1 MPKLLLKLAL
11 ALFAATL
18 CAIAPAITPAQA
30 QSDYPNRPIRL
41 IVPFAPGG
49 STDAQARII
58 AEHLGRELGQQI
70 AVVNVG
76 GAGGTVGFAQAAK
89 AAPDGYTLVTAT
101 PSLTINPYIQ
111 KDMPY
116 DAATDFEPIVLLAD
130 SPIVLVVP
138 KDSAIA
144 SVKDLIAAAKAK
156 PGELRYGSAG
166 VGSITHLSTARFAS
180 MAGLEL
186 IHVPYHGAAP
196 AILDLIAGRLDL
208 QFENAPTIL
217 DRVKSGELKGIA
229 VGTGKPSAI
238 LPDLPTIAATVPGYE
253 ASSWFGLLAPAKTPR
268 AIVDKV
274 NAAANK
280 VLADPALKK
289 QMETLGVDLIGGSPD
304 AFRSYLNA
312 RLAEMKDVSKAAN
325 LVPQ

>member
-1 MPKLLLKLAL
+1 MSRLVRALKVAC
-11 ALFAATL
+11 AAATATICL
-18 CAIAPAITPAQA
+18 IGAAAA
-30 QSDYPNRPIRL
+30 QSDYPTHPIRL

-76 GAGGTVGFAQAAK
+76 GAGGTLGFAQAAK
-89 AAPDGYTLVTAT
+89 ATPDGYTLVTAT

-116 DAATDFEPIVLLAD
+116 DAAKDFEPIVLLAD

-138 KDSAIA
+138 KELAVG
-144 SVKDLIAAAKAK
+144 SVKDLIATAKAK

-180 MAGLEL
+180 MAGVDL
-186 IHVPYHGAAP
+186 IHVPYHGAGP
-196 AILDLIAGRLDL
+196 AILDLIAGRIDL
-208 QFENAPTIL
+208 QFENAPTVL
-217 DRVKSGELKGIA
+217 DRVKSGDLKGIA
-229 VGTGKPSAI
+229 VGTAKPSAI
-238 LPDLPTIAATVPGYE
+238 LPQLPTIAATVPGYE
-253 ASSWFGLLAPAKTPR
+253 ASSWFGMLAPAKTPR
-268 AIVDKV
+268 AIIDKV

-280 VLADPALKK
+280 VLSEPAVKA
-289 QMETLGVDLIGGSPD
+289 QMQTLGVDLIGGTPAD
-304 AFRSYLNA
+304 FAAYINA
-312 RLAEMKDVSKAAN
+312 RLAEMKDVAKAVN

>member
-1 MPKLLLKLAL
+1 MLR
-11 ALFAATL
+11 FAFAVFTAMFGL
-18 CAIAPAITPAQA
+18 IGAAAAQT
-30 QSDYPNRPIRL
+30 DYPTHPIRL

-58 AEHLGRELGQQI
+58 AEYLGRELGQQI

-89 AAPDGYTLVTAT
+89 AVPDGYTLVTAT

-130 SPIVLVVP
+130 SPIVLVVG

-144 SVKDLIAAAKAK
+144 SVKDLIATAKAK

-180 MAGLEL
+180 KAGIEL

-196 AILDLIAGRLDL
+196 AILDLMAGRLDL

-217 DRVKSGELKGIA
+217 DRVRSGELKGIA
-229 VGTGKPSAI
+229 VGTAKPSAI
-238 LPDLPTIAATVPGYE
+238 LPELPTIAATVPGYE
-253 ASSWFGLLAPAKTPR
+253 ASSWFGMLAPAKTPHS
-268 AIVDKV
+268 IVDKL

-280 VLADPALKK
+280 VLADPAVKAK
-289 QMETLGVDLIGGSPD
+289 MQALGVDLIGGPPD
-304 AFRSYLNA
+304 KFRTYVDA
-312 RLAEMKDVSKAAN
+312 RLAEMKDVARAAN

>member
-1 MPKLLLKLAL
+1 MLKFAL
-11 ALFAATL
+11 AALAATL
-18 CAIAPAITPAQA
+18 GAIAPAAA
-30 QSDYPNRPIRL
+30 QSDYPNHPIRL

-58 AEHLGRELGQQI
+58 AEHLGRELGQQV
-70 AVVNVG
+70 AVINVG

-89 AAPDGYTLVTAT
+89 AAPDGYTLITAT
-101 PSLTINPYIQ
+101 PSLTINPYLQ

-116 DAATDFEPIVLLAD
+116 DAAADFEPIVLLAD

-138 KDSAIA
+138 KESPIA
-144 SVKDLIAAAKAK
+144 SVRDLIAAAKTK

-180 MAGLEL
+180 MAGVDLV
-186 IHVPYHGAAP
+186 HVPYHGAAP
-196 AILDLIAGRLDL
+196 AILDLMAGRLDM
-208 QFENAPTIL
+208 QFENAPTVL

-229 VGTGKPSAI
+229 VGTAKPSSI

-253 ASSWFGLLAPAKTPR
+253 ASSWFGMLAPAKTPR
-268 AIVDKV
+268 AIIDKI
-274 NAAANK
+274 NAATNK
-280 VLADPALKK
+280 VLADPAVKS
-289 QMETLGVDLIGGSPD
+289 QMQALGVDLIGGTPD
-304 AFRSYLNA
+304 AFKAYVNA
-312 RLAEMKDVSKAAN
+312 RLAEMKDVAKAAN

>member
-1 MPKLLLKLAL
+1 MPRLVRALGLAC
-11 ALFAATL
+11 AVAAATACL
-18 CAIAPAITPAQA
+18 IGTATAQT
-30 QSDYPNRPIRL
+30 DYPTHPIRL

-58 AEHLGRELGQQI
+58 AEHLGRELGQQV
-70 AVVNVG
+70 AVINVG

-89 AAPDGYTLVTAT
+89 AAPDGYTLITAT

-116 DAATDFEPIVLLAD
+116 DTATDFEPIVLLAD

-138 KDSAIA
+138 KESPIA
-144 SVKDLIAAAKAK
+144 SVRDLIAAAKAK

-180 MAGLEL
+180 MAGVDLV
-186 IHVPYHGAAP
+186 HVPYHGAAP
-196 AILDLIAGRLDL
+196 AILDLMAGRLDM
-208 QFENAPTIL
+208 QFENAPTVL

-229 VGTGKPSAI
+229 VGTAKTSSI

-253 ASSWFGLLAPAKTPR
+253 ASSWFGMLAPAKTPR
-268 AIVDKV
+268 AIVDKI

-280 VLADPALKK
+280 VLADPVVKSQMQAL
-289 QMETLGVDLIGGSPD
+289 GIDLIGGTPD
-304 AFRSYLNA
+304 AFKAYVNA
-312 RLAEMKDVSKAAN
+312 RLAEMKDVAKAAD

>member
-1 MPKLLLKLAL
+1 MLRLAL
-11 ALFAATL
+11 AVVTATVCLIGAA
-18 CAIAPAITPAQA
+18 AAQTA
-30 QSDYPNRPIRL
+30 YPTHPIRL

-49 STDAQARII
+49 STDAQARIV
-58 AEHLGRELGQQI
+58 AEYLGRELGQQI

-111 KDMPY
+111 KEMPY
-116 DAATDFEPIVLLAD
+116 SAATDFEPIVLLAD

-138 KDSAIA
+138 KESAIA
-144 SVKDLIAAAKAK
+144 SVKDLIATAKAK

-180 MAGLEL
+180 MAGIEL

-196 AILDLIAGRLDL
+196 AILDLMAGRLDL
-208 QFENAPTIL
+208 QFENAPTVL
-217 DRVKSGELKGIA
+217 DRVHTGELKGIA
-229 VGTGKPSAI
+229 VGTAKPSAI
-238 LPDLPTIAATVPGYE
+238 LPELPTIGATVPGYQ
-253 ASSWFGLLAPAKTPR
+253 ASSWFGMLAPAKTPR
-268 AIVDKV
+268 AIIDKL

-280 VLADPALKK
+280 VLADPAVKK
-289 QMETLGVDLIGGSPD
+289 QMQALGVDLIGGTPD
-304 AFRSYLNA
+304 EFAAYVNA
-312 RLAEMKDVSKAAN
+312 RLAEMKDVAKAVN

>member
-1 MPKLLLKLAL
+1 MLRLAG
-11 ALFAATL
+11 ALFAAMICLTG
-18 CAIAPAITPAQA
+18 IAAAQT
-30 QSDYPNRPIRL
+30 DYPTRPIRL

-58 AEHLGRELGQQI
+58 AEHLGHELGQQI

-76 GAGGTVGFAQAAK
+76 GAGGTLGFAQAAK

-138 KDSAIA
+138 KESAIA
-144 SVKDLIAAAKAK
+144 SVKDLIATAKAR

-180 MAGLEL
+180 MAGVDL

-196 AILDLIAGRLDL
+196 AILDLMAGRLDL

-217 DRVKSGELKGIA
+217 DRVRDGELKALA
-229 VGTGKPSAI
+229 VGSAKPSAI
-238 LPDLPTIAATVPGYE
+238 LPGLPTIAATVPGYQ
-253 ASSWFGLLAPAKTPR
+253 ASSWFGMLAPAKTPR

-280 VLADPALKK
+280 VLADPAVRT
-289 QMETLGVDLIGGSPD
+289 QMEALGVDLIGGTPD
-304 AFRSYLNA
+304 AFAAYVNA
-312 RLAEMKDVSKAAN
+312 RLAEMKDVAKAAN

>member
-1 MPKLLLKLAL
+1 MLKRAFLLCT
-11 ALFAATL
+11 AAICVTL
-18 CAIAPAITPAQA
+18 GAIGPVTAQA
-30 QSDYPNRPIRL
+30 DYPSHPIKL

-58 AEHLGRELGQQI
+58 AERLGAVLGQQI

-111 KDMPY
+111 KDLPY
-116 DAATDFEPIVLLAD
+116 DAATDFEPVVLLAD
-130 SPIVLVVP
+130 SPIVVVVP
-138 KDSAIA
+138 KGSAIA
-144 SVKDLIAAAKAK
+144 SVKDLIAIAKAK

-196 AILDLIAGRLDL
+196 AILDLMAGRLDL
-208 QFENAPTIL
+208 QFENAPTVL
-217 DRVKSGELKGIA
+217 DQVRNGELKAIA
-229 VGTGKPSAI
+229 VGTAKPSAI
-238 LPDLPTIAATVPGYE
+238 LPGLPTIAATVPGYQ
-253 ASSWFGLLAPAKTPR
+253 ASSWFGMLAPAKTPR
-268 AIVDKV
+268 TIIDKL

-280 VLADPALKK
+280 VLADQAIKA
-289 QMETLGVDLIGGSPD
+289 QMQGLGVELIGGTAD
-304 AFRSYLNA
+304 DFKAFVSA
-312 RLAEMKDVSKAAN
+312 RLTDMKDIAKAAN
-325 LVPQ
+325 LAPQ

>member
-1 MPKLLLKLAL
+1 MLKFTLA
-11 ALFAATL
+11 AIAATL
-18 CAIAPAITPAQA
+18 CAIAAAAA
-30 QSDYPNRPIRL
+30 QSDYPNHPIRL

-58 AEHLGRELGQQI
+58 AEHLGRELGQQV
-70 AVVNVG
+70 AVINVG

-89 AAPDGYTLVTAT
+89 AAPDGYTLITAT

-116 DAATDFEPIVLLAD
+116 DAATDFEPVVLLAD

-138 KDSAIA
+138 KESPVA
-144 SVKDLIAAAKAK
+144 SVRDLIAAAKAK

-180 MAGLEL
+180 MAGVDL
-186 IHVPYHGAAP
+186 IHVPYHGAGP
-196 AILDLIAGRLDL
+196 AILDLIAGRLDM

-229 VGTGKPSAI
+229 VGTAKPSSI

-253 ASSWFGLLAPAKTPR
+253 ASSWFGMLAPAKTPR
-268 AIVDKV
+268 AIVNKI

-280 VLADPALKK
+280 VLADPAVKS
-289 QMETLGVDLIGGSPD
+289 QMQALGVDLIGGTPD
-304 AFRSYLNA
+304 VFKTYVNA
-312 RLAEMKDVSKAAN
+312 RLVEMKDVTKAAN
-325 LVPQ
+325 LMPQ

>member
-1 MPKLLLKLAL
+1 MSRLVRAL
-11 ALFAATL
+11 RFACAVAAT
-18 CAIAPAITPAQA
+18 ASFIGTAAAQT
-30 QSDYPNRPIRL
+30 DYPTKPIRL

-76 GAGGTVGFAQAAK
+76 GAGGTLGFAQAAK

-138 KDSAIA
+138 KESAIA
-144 SVKDLIAAAKAK
+144 SVKDLIATAKAK

-180 MAGLEL
+180 MAGVDL

-196 AILDLIAGRLDL
+196 AILDLMAGRLDL

-217 DRVKSGELKGIA
+217 DRVKNGELKGIA
-229 VGTGKPSAI
+229 VGTAKPSAI
-238 LPDLPTIAATVPGYE
+238 LPQLPTIAATVPGYE
-253 ASSWFGLLAPAKTPR
+253 ASSWFGILAPAKTPR
-268 AIVDKV
+268 AIIDKV

-280 VLADPALKK
+280 VLADPTVRT
-289 QMETLGVDLIGGSPD
+289 QMQALGVDLIGGTPAD
-304 AFRSYLNA
+304 FAAYVKA
-312 RLAEMKDVSKAAN
+312 RLADMKEVAKAVN

>member
-1 MPKLLLKLAL
+1 MLKLLLAVF
-11 ALFAATL
+11 AVTFAAL
-18 CAIAPAITPAQA
+18 MPAAA
-30 QSDYPNRPIRL
+30 QSDYPSRPIRL
-41 IVPFAPGG
+41 TVPFAPGG

-76 GAGGTVGFAQAAK
+76 GAGGSLGFAQAAK

-138 KDSAIA
+138 KESAIA
-144 SVKDLIAAAKAK
+144 SVEDLITTAKAK

-180 MAGLEL
+180 MAGVDL

-196 AILDLIAGRLDL
+196 AILDLMAGRLDL

-229 VGTGKPSAI
+229 VGTAKPSAI
-238 LPDLPTIAATVPGYE
+238 LPQLPTIAATVPGYE
-253 ASSWFGLLAPAKTPR
+253 ASSWFGMLAPPKTPR
-268 AIVDKV
+268 AVIDKV

-280 VLADPALKK
+280 ALVDPAVRT
-289 QMETLGVDLIGGSPD
+289 QMQALGVDLIGGTPAD
-304 AFRSYLNA
+304 FAAYLNA
-312 RLAEMKDVSKAAN
+312 RLAEMKDVAKAVN

>member
-1 MPKLLLKLAL
+1 MLKRAFINFTAAICAMLGTMGLA
-11 ALFAATL
+11 AGQT
-18 CAIAPAITPAQA
+18 
-30 QSDYPNRPIRL
+30 DYPTHPIRL

-58 AEHLGRELGQQI
+58 AEHLGAALGQQI

-111 KDMPY
+111 KDLPY
-116 DAATDFEPIVLLAD
+116 DGAADFEPVVLLAD

-138 KDSAIA
+138 KGSAIA
-144 SVKDLIAAAKAK
+144 SVEDLIAIAKAK

-180 MAGLEL
+180 MAGIDL

-196 AILDLIAGRLDL
+196 AILDLMAGRLDL

-217 DRVKSGELKGIA
+217 DQVRNGELKAIA
-229 VGTGKPSAI
+229 VGTAKPSAI
-238 LPDLPTIAATVPGYE
+238 LPGLPTIAATVPGYQ
-253 ASSWFGLLAPAKTPR
+253 ASSWFGMLAPAKTPR
-268 AIVDKV
+268 AIIDKL
-274 NAAANK
+274 NAAASK
-280 VLADPALKK
+280 VLTDPAVKT
-289 QMETLGVDLIGGSPD
+289 QMQGLGVDLIGGTPD
-304 AFRSYLNA
+304 DFKAFVNA
-312 RLAEMKDVSKAAN
+312 RLADMKDIAKAAN
-325 LVPQ
+325 LTPQ

>member
-1 MPKLLLKLAL
+1 MLKRGLAT
-11 ALFAATL
+11 FAVTICAVLGAIGT
-18 CAIAPAITPAQA
+18 AIAQT
-30 QSDYPNRPIRL
+30 DYPAHPIRL

-58 AEHLGRELGQQI
+58 AEHLGRELGQPI
-70 AVVNVG
+70 AVVNIG

-89 AAPDGYTLVTAT
+89 AASDGYTLVTAT

-116 DAATDFEPIVLLAD
+116 GAATDFEPIVLLAD

-138 KDSAIA
+138 KEAIA
-144 SVKDLIAAAKAK
+144 SVKDLIAAAKAE

-166 VGSITHLSTARFAS
+166 VGSITHLSTARFAA
-180 MAGLEL
+180 MAGIEL
-186 IHVPYHGAAP
+186 VHVPYHGAAP
-196 AILDLIAGRLDL
+196 AILDLMAGRLDL

-217 DRVKSGELKGIA
+217 DRVRGGELKGIA
-229 VGTGKPSAI
+229 VGTAKPSAI
-238 LPDLPTIAATVPGYE
+238 LPDLPTIAATVPGYQ
-253 ASSWFGLLAPAKTPR
+253 ASSWFGMLAPAKTPR

-274 NAAANK
+274 NVAANK
-280 VLADPALKK
+280 VLADPAVKT
-289 QMETLGVDLIGGSPD
+289 QMQALGVDLIGGTPD
-304 AFRSYLNA
+304 EFKAYVIA
-312 RLAEMKDVSKAAN
+312 RLAEMKDVAKATN

>member
-1 MPKLLLKLAL
+1 MSKSAIVFCAAAISAMLA
-11 ALFAATL
+11 
-18 CAIAPAITPAQA
+18 AITPATA
-30 QSDYPNRPIRL
+30 QVDYPARPIRL

-70 AVVNVG
+70 AVINVG

-116 DAATDFEPIVLLAD
+116 DAATDFEPVVLLAD
-130 SPIVLVVP
+130 SPVVLVVP
-138 KDSAIA
+138 KESPIA

-166 VGSITHLSTARFAS
+166 VGSITHLSTARFAA
-180 MAGLEL
+180 MAGVDLV
-186 IHVPYHGAAP
+186 HVPYHGAGP
-196 AILDLIAGRLDL
+196 AILDLIAGRIDL

-229 VGTGKPSAI
+229 VGTAKPSAI
-238 LPDLPTIAATVPGYE
+238 LPEMPTIAETVTGYE
-253 ASSWFGLLAPAKTPR
+253 ASSWFGILAPAKTPR

-280 VLADPALKK
+280 VLADPAVKA
-289 QMETLGVDLIGGSPD
+289 QMQTLGVELIGGSPD
-304 AFRSYLNA
+304 DFKAYVNA
-312 RLAEMKDVSKAAN
+312 RLAEMKDVAKAAN

>member
-1 MPKLLLKLAL
+1 MRRLAG
-11 ALFAATL
+11 AVFAAMICLTG
-18 CAIAPAITPAQA
+18 IAAAQT
-30 QSDYPNRPIRL
+30 DYPTRPIRL

-76 GAGGTVGFAQAAK
+76 GAGGTLGFAEAAK

-111 KDMPY
+111 KVMPY

-130 SPIVLVVP
+130 SPVVLVVP
-138 KDSAIA
+138 KDSPIA
-144 SVKDLIAAAKAK
+144 SVKDLIATAKAR

-180 MAGLEL
+180 MAGVDL

-196 AILDLIAGRLDL
+196 AILDLMAGRLDL

-217 DRVKSGELKGIA
+217 DRVRDGELKALA
-229 VGTGKPSAI
+229 VGSAKPSAI
-238 LPDLPTIAATVPGYE
+238 LPGLPTIAATVPGYQ
-253 ASSWFGLLAPAKTPR
+253 ASSWFGMLAPAKTPR

-280 VLADPALKK
+280 VLADPAVKT
-289 QMETLGVDLIGGSPD
+289 QMEALGVDLIGGTPD
-304 AFRSYLNA
+304 AFAAYVNA
-312 RLAEMKDVSKAAN
+312 RLAEMKDVAKAAN

>member
-1 MPKLLLKLAL
+1 MLRLVG
-11 ALFAATL
+11 ALFAAIVCL
-18 CAIAPAITPAQA
+18 AGVAAA
-30 QSDYPNRPIRL
+30 QSNYPTRPIRL

-76 GAGGTVGFAQAAK
+76 GAGGTLGFAQAAK

-116 DAATDFEPIVLLAD
+116 NAATDFEPIVLLAD

-144 SVKDLIAAAKAK
+144 SAKDLIATAKAR

-180 MAGLEL
+180 MAGVDL

-196 AILDLIAGRLDL
+196 AILDLMAGRLDL

-217 DRVKSGELKGIA
+217 DRVRDGELKAIA
-229 VGTGKPSAI
+229 VGSAKPSAI
-238 LPDLPTIAATVPGYE
+238 LPGLPTIAATVPGYQ
-253 ASSWFGLLAPAKTPR
+253 ASSWFGMLAPAKTPR

-280 VLADPALKK
+280 VLADPAVKT
-289 QMETLGVDLIGGSPD
+289 QMEALGVDLIGGTPD
-304 AFRSYLNA
+304 EFAAYVNA
-312 RLAEMKDVSKAAN
+312 RLAEMKDVAKAAN

>member
-1 MPKLLLKLAL
+1 MLKLTL
-11 ALFAATL
+11 AAIVATI
-18 CAIAPAITPAQA
+18 CSVAPAAAQT
-30 QSDYPNRPIRL
+30 DYPNHPIRL

-58 AEHLGRELGQQI
+58 AEHLGHELGQQI
-70 AVVNVG
+70 AVINVG

-116 DAATDFEPIVLLAD
+116 DAATDFEPVVLLAD

-138 KDSAIA
+138 KESAVA

-156 PGELRYGSAG
+156 PAELRYGSAG
-166 VGSITHLSTARFAS
+166 VGSITHLSTARFAA
-180 MAGLEL
+180 MADVDLV
-186 IHVPYHGAAP
+186 HVPYHGAAP
-196 AILDLIAGRLDL
+196 AVLDLMAGRLDL

-217 DRVKSGELKGIA
+217 DRVRSGELKGIA
-229 VGTGKPSAI
+229 VGTAKPSAI
-238 LPDLPTIAATVPGYE
+238 LPELPTIAATVPGYE

-280 VLADPALKK
+280 VLADPAVKT
-289 QMETLGVDLIGGSPD
+289 QMQTLGVELIGGTPED
-304 AFRSYLNA
+304 FRAYVNA
-312 RLAEMKDVSKAAN
+312 RLAEMKDVSKAVN

>member
-1 MPKLLLKLAL
+1 MSRLLRALKLAC
-11 ALFAATL
+11 AAAAATACL
-18 CAIAPAITPAQA
+18 IGTAAAQT
-30 QSDYPNRPIRL
+30 DYPTHPIRL

-76 GAGGTVGFAQAAK
+76 GAGGTLGFAQAAK

-138 KDSAIA
+138 KESAVA
-144 SVKDLIAAAKAK
+144 SVKDLIATAKAK

-180 MAGLEL
+180 MAGVDL

-196 AILDLIAGRLDL
+196 AILDLMAGRLDL

-229 VGTGKPSAI
+229 VGTAKPSAI
-238 LPDLPTIAATVPGYE
+238 LPQLPTIAATIPGYE
-253 ASSWFGLLAPAKTPR
+253 ASSWFGMLAPAKTPR
-268 AIVDKV
+268 AVIDKV

-280 VLADPALKK
+280 VLADPAVRT
-289 QMETLGVDLIGGSPD
+289 QMQALGVDLIGGTPAD
-304 AFRSYLNA
+304 FAVYVKA
-312 RLAEMKDVSKAAN
+312 RLADMKDVAKAVN